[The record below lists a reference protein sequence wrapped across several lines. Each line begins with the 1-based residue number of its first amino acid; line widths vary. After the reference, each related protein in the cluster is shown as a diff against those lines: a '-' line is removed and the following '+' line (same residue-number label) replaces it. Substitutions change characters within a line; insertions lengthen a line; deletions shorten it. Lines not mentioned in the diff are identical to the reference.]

1 MWCIWA
7 SSWIVESAQACSP
20 ADAQRGFKMSIIW
33 ICIGVLFI
41 YLIVVNVLR
50 QRGIDIIDSST
61 DFFPALLLIILGI
74 CYVTGIAK
82 F

>member
-1 MWCIWA
+1 
-7 SSWIVESAQACSP
+7 
-20 ADAQRGFKMSIIW
+20 MSIIW

-41 YLIVVNVLR
+41 YLIVVNVFR
-50 QRGIDIIDSST
+50 QRGINVIDSGT
-61 DFFPALLLIILGI
+61 DFFPALLLIILGV